1 MAAGSM
7 PGVGAEIEIL
17 LDEQQESQSSAGRL
31 GWQEVGMEP
40 VRQIVQENPELAGTI
55 KELMEGALAW
65 STMQSYQG
73 AITRYQEFCESA
85 GYDRAD
91 ITEKSVLHYVTH
103 LRHQKASLATL
114 CQVKP
119 ALTLLLELYTGGT
132 APLTPRVN
140 RWLAA
145 AKRLAA
151 ENREPVKKAAELPF
165 EVLEK
170 MVKKVISPHW
180 DQPEKVSAMDFRCIV
195 KSVVI
200 YYTFCRFSDYKQL
213 QARHVEVQG
222 EDLVITF
229 PKSKNDQFHR
239 GQSTVL
245 KANGS
250 DMCPVRLLR
259 LYFHRFGLKFGE
271 PHGDVT
277 YLHCMFR
284 KSGGRHHP
292 DRKPVGGASLARENL
307 HDLLRRMGQDP
318 SRITDKSIKMLGVTK
333 TIEAGAS
340 TREVAHQGRW
350 RTEDMPLHYKHNS
363 LEYKKYIAGKVPHQ

>member
-1 MAAGSM
+1 LS
-7 PGVGAEIEIL
+7 
-17 LDEQQESQSSAGRL
+17 
-31 GWQEVGMEP
+31 
-40 VRQIVQENPELAGTI
+40 
-55 KELMEGALAW
+55 
-65 STMQSYQG
+65 
-73 AITRYQEFCESA
+73 
-85 GYDRAD
+85 
-91 ITEKSVLHYVTH
+91 
-103 LRHQKASLATL
+103 TL

-132 APLTPRVN
+132 APLTARVD

-170 MVKKVISPHW
+170 MVKKVISPYL
-180 DQPEKVSAMDFRCIV
+180 DQPEKVSAVDFRCIV

-222 EDLVITF
+222 EDLAITF
-229 PKSKNDQFHR
+229 PKSKNDQFHH

-271 PHGDVT
+271 AHGDVT
-277 YLHCMFR
+277 HLHCMFR
-284 KSGGRHHP
+284 KSGGRHYP
-292 DRKPVGGASLARENL
+292 DKKHAGGASLVRENL
-307 HDLLRRMGQDP
+307 HDLLSRMGQDP

-350 RTEDMPLHYKHNS
+350 RTEDMPLRYKHNS